1 MTDAGVRCFDDAQQP
16 HLRWIVLDRPQARN
30 AWTDEML
37 QAFGAG
43 LDAADADANVRV
55 VAITGEGSAFSA
67 GGDLKSM
74 RDRSGMFQGE
84 AMELRGRYRRGIQ
97 AIPRRLARFDKPVI
111 AAINGPAIGAGLDL
125 ACMADLR
132 IASERAC
139 FGSTFVKVGLIPG
152 DGGAALL
159 ARVIGLPRALDLVL
173 TGRILQPD
181 EALAMGLV
189 NRVVAA
195 EDLEGATRDLATLLA
210 NNPPIS
216 VQLAKSAVYRSQGL
230 PLEDALELAATYQ
243 ALSQLTEDHQEGVAA
258 LLERRDPHFSGR

>member
-1 MTDAGVRCFDDAQQP
+1 MNPFLLIEREGEVVTAR
-16 HLRWIVLDRPQARN
+16 LNRPETRN
-30 AWTDEML
+30 ALTEPAHMQEIEALCSSIRTDR
-37 QAFGAG
+37 
-43 LDAADADANVRV
+43 RV
-55 VAITGEGSAFSA
+55 KVLVLTGEGSAFCA
-67 GGDLKSM
+67 GGNVKDMQQRGGIFAGSPYEVRESY
-74 RDRSGMFQGE
+74 RDT
-84 AMELRGRYRRGIQ
+84 IQ
-97 AIPRRLARFDKPVI
+97 RIPLALYNLDVPVI